1 MGGRGVEGTE
11 GGMRGHRRH
20 DVGIAGR
27 ERAGGGM
34 VASCVGVGAG
44 AGAGARARAREERWG
59 RGGGGDA
66 GEIIGGQVGRRAG
79 SGGGRDMR
87 AGAGAWC
94 GRPPYVLIE

>member
-1 MGGRGVEGTE
+1 
-11 GGMRGHRRH
+11 MRGHRRH
-20 DVGIAGR
+20 DIGIARR

-59 RGGGGDA
+59 RGGGDDA
-66 GEIIGGQVGRRAG
+66 GEIIRGRVGRRAG
-79 SGGGRDMR
+79 SGGGRDMQ
-87 AGAGAWC
+87 AGAWC